1 MKILKAYNNF
11 YVIVI
16 FILYFSGTL
25 LAPLQLHP
33 KISYAIIFLLYIF
46 IIFIFFIKI
55 P

>member
-25 LAPLQLHP
+25 LAPLQLHQR
-33 KISYAIIFLLYIF
+33 
-46 IIFIFFIKI
+46 
-55 P
+55 